1 MSNSYDRFAQD
12 FEASLTPA
20 ERRVADAFEDHYSFA
35 QEVAALRRSLNLTQA
50 EISARSGIPRAE
62 ISRIEHGEVGVT
74 LPRARRLL
82 RSMGRDITITEPG
95 YAFGDVTSGRPASAP
110 PAPARGRGVIEA

>member
-1 MSNSYDRFAQD
+1 MSNNYDRFAQD
-12 FEASLTPA
+12 FEASLTPE

-50 EISARSGIPRAE
+50 EVSARSGIPRAE

-74 LPRARRLL
+74 IPRAKRLL
-82 RSMGRDITITEPG
+82 RSMGGDITITQPA
-95 YAFGDVTSGRPASAP
+95 YAFGEATSARPAA
-110 PAPARGRGVIEA
+110 APAAARSRGAVEA